1 MTTPVGSGD
10 DAVVPGGTR
19 VTLPVRYSDRMLAA
33 LSAVWQR
40 NAMIRFVRPDPPGG
54 ACWVVRDESVLGGWR
69 RLGTHDSNALER
81 LRLTGAVREASGDRV
96 MVTMLGEHLGP
107 LWLRYAV
114 ATGRQARVLELARV
128 IVGESATPDV

>member
-1 MTTPVGSGD
+1 MRGEE

-19 VTLPVRYSDRMLAA
+19 VTLPVRYSDRSLAA

-40 NAMIRFVRPDPPGG
+40 NAMIRFVRSDRSSDDR
-54 ACWVVRDESVLGGWR
+54 ARWMAYDESAPGGWR
-69 RLGTHDSNALER
+69 RLGAYDSDALER

-107 LWLRYAV
+107 LWLRYAA
-114 ATGRQARVLELARV
+114 ATGRQDRVLELVRA
-128 IVGESATPDV
+128 IVGESVTRPV